1 MGSGDFV
8 ARIRAE
14 INMSDVQRQLDSLTS
29 KIEAQLSKAFSSTK
43 VTVDTDAI
51 SRQFYGAGTAIG
63 NALSDAIN
71 SSLKNVNSS
80 SIGKSVSKSFD
91 DGTASVK
98 RFAAAASKA
107 LNTGSIDSSVAK
119 MSMQYEK
126 LASTGHSGLSKVSED
141 ITHLIT
147 LQNELKGNLGQE
159 ELGAKYKDFSETLA
173 RVKNKL
179 QEISA
184 ESKTFAS
191 SLQINNLDNKMLD
204 WLRKNT
210 NATEQFG
217 DKINELRTRLAG
229 LGNGTGSG
237 VKMSEFKAIEAE
249 FNSINNQANRLGL
262 LGGKMK
268 PVQQEAVA
276 TGNALTGAFKKA
288 TGSLAS
294 YFSTVMLIN
303 KAIQTFK
310 KMYTAVY
317 DVNTAMTEL
326 KKVTDES
333 NATYDRFLSGAGDS
347 AKKIGT
353 TIKDYISSTAD
364 FARLGYSFG
373 ESQELAKVASVYAVV
388 GDELN
393 GIDDAT
399 KHIISTMTAF
409 RAEGAKFAS
418 QSDFAMSIVDKY
430 NEIGNNFAISSGGLG
445 TAMERSASSLAAAN
459 NTIDESLAL
468 ITAANTVVQN
478 PENVGTAFKTLTM
491 RIRGAKTELTEAGLE
506 TDGMATS
513 TAKLREQILAL
524 SGVDIMEDAD
534 TFKSTFRIMDELSQK
549 WGDLTDIQQAS
560 ILELTAGKRQGNIVA
575 ALLNNFD
582 IAREA
587 LEAASNSEGSAM
599 QEHARWME
607 SLEAKTNQ
615 FKTAFEGL
623 SQATL
628 NSDFLGGAIDSG
640 TRFLDILTWIV
651 EKLGPLPPLIGAVA
665 ASFSL
670 FKNVGIFSSLKSDA
684 GGFLNSLSLMNV
696 SVTDLVNTFKRT
708 KEAVGGGAGGVLA
721 GFKSIGNLLASGIT
735 SKDISVINRYNAALG
750 DATIT
755 QEQLTAITGE
765 ASEAGRAL
773 INSANGQAISL
784 TNLGKGAAGSVAGM
798 VAARAAAVALNAAIS
813 AGLTIAI
820 QFAITQFDHLIH
832 AAEEASQAADERASK
847 SSQAFSKIKE
857 ESNQIDV
864 LIQKYKE
871 LAQSDTQ
878 DAGTRDE
885 IAGIQA
891 QITSL
896 VGQQASNLD
905 LVNGKLDEET
915 AKLQGIQDIQGSSAI
930 EAAVSAY
937 TDAKEAE
944 NNAIGEVK
952 GTFQNGGFV
961 GQWDYIGKR
970 DKEAEAIFRASDDPD
985 IKYALKNA
993 FGYNQLS
1000 QTYLN
1005 YDEKNPAKKKI
1016 EVFNKM
1022 IKMLEDNAT
1031 YDYSSS
1037 DIYSGLIKA
1046 RDHYQEYVD
1055 KTSEAAENLLD
1066 AVMNTNAKDIS
1077 DKGVNSLKA
1086 FEKYRSD
1093 LLESLKNDQ
1102 NLKGAIDD
1110 GIIDEETL
1118 GKHVDAYL
1126 GTLDKFSDYYAQW
1139 SEKISKQKSLETLTE
1154 KFGADAVR
1162 GLEEYSAGA
1171 LESLTKYIEENPN
1184 ATLDEAKSVAELRDG
1199 LYGLA
1204 QSYSDVARAKAEY
1217 DAAVENGAKDDD
1229 YKAFAEAYKKMQE
1242 EITAGR
1248 TDSVEYNAAAKM
1260 LLGEDMLDELK
1271 WDPSKINAQIKQLST
1286 AFGDAENSGYGLIQ
1300 TLNKIAE
1307 NGQILGDNGELLA
1320 SISTN
1325 DDGTL
1330 ALEVVAGKFDE
1341 LAKKTGMSEEALK
1354 ACYEALGN
1362 FGNLNLYDFDKISEA
1377 LEPIS
1382 SYATGS
1388 DFDGVVKSALQKL
1401 GEGGSVDLTVRPKVD
1416 TSELKKVGWEDVG
1429 EGIAT
1434 VYTKTYSNEA
1444 KDVAINFTPILVDE
1458 NGNYAGVLSPEE
1470 LDEYAEAVI
1479 NGAEDT
1485 KHLQIGTEFNGDDA
1499 IEQAEAAADLIH
1511 KLHEYTATGVGDVS
1525 ELSKEIATYMESVG
1539 ASVDGFGSRYVGLEA
1554 FKQQLNDLGVEGREV
1569 YDIMREL
1576 EDREGIKFFDVND
1589 DIETLKTNL
1598 QDLGALTIGE
1608 DGGIDINVDSLL
1620 ETAGHLGFTTDE
1632 VSKLVDALRE
1642 IDGVDFTDTEG
1653 NLLELGEIAQKII
1666 DSTDIAKPD
1675 ALVALQEQAD
1685 AAGQSLE
1692 EFAERLFGLEEGS
1705 LHINVDDL
1713 ENASEKVTALE
1724 ETIETLKNKRL
1735 ELADDENSAEA
1746 VAQIDALLQD
1756 CIQRKQMLSA
1766 PAIMSI
1772 DASSVGEADVELGN
1786 AIAKIQEFVNLS
1798 NELENITDPTVDTT
1812 DIQTK
1817 LAAVAGELAALPDE
1831 TKTALG
1837 LDTTDFD
1844 AAITSISETEVNVEA
1859 GVEINAE
1866 SLAAV
1871 NTAISGISKAT
1882 IEASV
1887 NSAPVVTALGTVK
1900 TAVEAIP
1907 DEKNISVSAA
1917 TATAYSNLSSVATM
1931 LRSIQSKSI
1940 TVTVNRV
1947 VKTTEKGG
1955 GSAQGT
1961 AHAQGTA
1968 KKSGDWR
1975 VGRDTTSLV
1984 GELGPELVVR
1994 DGKFF
1999 TVGDDSA
2006 EMVNLKKNDIV
2017 FNAEQT
2023 RQILL
2028 NGKITNGAKRGVAYA
2043 GGSISSNAVYRLTIP
2058 NWVSLPGAKVGYSSN
2073 SYTNDDDEPKEFD
2086 YIETALARIERAVD
2100 SVKDKASSASKSID
2114 TRLKATGEE
2123 ISAITAEI
2131 DMQSDAYDRYMREAN
2146 AVGLS
2151 SSIAQKVRD
2160 GIIDITEYDD
2170 DTTKL
2175 INQYKDWY
2183 EKALDCA
2190 DAIDELHES
2199 IADLYKDS
2207 FDNIQSYYKGF
2218 ISQFEHMANTYDT
2231 KIDMFEAMG
2240 YQVNESLYRDLI
2252 ATTQSS
2258 VYAME
2263 LELTDLKEAF
2273 ATAMNSG
2280 EIEENSEA
2288 WFDMRQEIDDL
2299 TESIDKGYLEI
2310 VKFDKKIRELSW
2322 DNFDFILDRIE
2333 EINDE
2338 SEFFIK
2344 MMEDNDLFDDS
2355 GIFTQYGTA
2364 VAGLHLE
2371 KYNVSMSQAKKYAEE
2386 LRTINRKIAEDPYD
2400 RELLERREELYHA
2413 QRKSIE
2419 AAKDEKDAIVD
2430 MVRDGIDVELDALD
2444 ELISK
2449 YKDALDSSQDLYDYE
2464 RKIEDETGEISKI
2477 QKQLLAYSGDDSEE
2491 AMAKRQKLNED
2502 LKEAQKNLEET
2513 QYDKYIRDQKSMLD
2527 AFYTDYE
2534 TAVNKRLDN
2543 VDALLSEVAG
2553 NINDAA
2559 LDISDTIK
2567 KVAESFGYD
2576 LTSEMK
2582 SMWGARPLS
2591 DQVSDVITRLE
2602 SSLGIKSVE
2611 EKNGSD
2617 IANDKPKNYKPPTS
2631 EKETKPNSETTPK
2644 TNTEDKAISVGGMI
2658 NAGSASIF
2666 TSAYG
2671 GNALKQYFASDP
2683 IYTVL
2688 DEKNGFLLVRHHS
2701 LSKGSTGWFR
2711 KTDVKAYKNGG
2722 LIDYTGLA
2730 WVDGSKAKPE
2740 YILNSENTDSL
2751 LKMSNNARALSEL
2764 PISSGG
2770 LPYSLGVGNVYSGV
2784 FNAAAETIA
2793 SIIKTIGSDRDGF
2806 GDINVE
2812 NEFNIPIDHVENY
2825 EDFVT
2830 KMQSDSKFN
2839 DMILAMT
2846 IDPLVGKSKFGKYK
2860 YKW

>member
-1 MGSGDFV
+1 MIFTTVEDEASRFGV
-8 ARIRAE
+8 RI
-14 INMSDVQRQLDSLTS
+14 DSVFTGLKNS
-29 KIEAQLSKAFSSTK
+29 FNNNLGGIQFSSTFSNALQNDISCLNAYAAAIQDPQTATNAFTTTMNGASAAAQQFAQSSNFSANAIGTFASQQK
-43 VTVDTDAI
+43 LLQVSLSAQDKSFGNISRIINTYNTGLSELGVNQEQYVSAVGESNSVLASYLSGLQSGEATMTGYIAKLVSAEAATIGLKIATMALNMAI
-51 SRQFYGAGTAIG
+51 SAAVSMLISAALTALDNYIHRSERLIEASEEAAQAISDISSEYQKTADTVSDIGERFAELAQGVDQLTGANKSLTTSEHEEFLSLSNQLAETFPTLTRHYDENG
-63 NALSDAIN
+63 NAIVGLTGNVDGIVESLQNLLDVERQLANQKIVDNLEDLYDGTREKSNQKNKEIEDLNNKYKEYSNAVDAVTNNDYYSDSFDRMIDSGIFHLESKGTDPATFKKISDAYERVFRDAGLEFF
-71 SSLKNVNSS
+71 SENVLAGDETDFDFQNFLFSS
-80 SIGKSVSKSFD
+80 SEAQIAD
-91 DGTASVK
+91 
-98 RFAAAASKA
+98 
-107 LNTGSIDSSVAK
+107 
-119 MSMQYEK
+119 
-126 LASTGHSGLSKVSED
+126 
-141 ITHLIT
+141 
-147 LQNELKGNLGQE
+147 
-159 ELGAKYKDFSETLA
+159 A
-173 RVKNKL
+173 RQKIEYGL
-179 QEISA
+179 QEIRT
-184 ESKTFAS
+184 TFEKELGS
-191 SLQINNLDNKMLD
+191 I
-204 WLRKNT
+204 T
-210 NATEQFG
+210 N
-217 DKINELRTRLAG
+217 R
-229 LGNGTGSG
+229 
-237 VKMSEFKAIEAE
+237 V
-249 FNSINNQANRLGL
+249 
-262 LGGKMK
+262 
-268 PVQQEAVA
+268 
-276 TGNALTGAFKKA
+276 
-288 TGSLAS
+288 
-294 YFSTVMLIN
+294 
-303 KAIQTFK
+303 
-310 KMYTAVY
+310 
-317 DVNTAMTEL
+317 
-326 KKVTDES
+326 
-333 NATYDRFLSGAGDS
+333 S
-347 AKKIGT
+347 AKK
-353 TIKDYISSTAD
+353 
-364 FARLGYSFG
+364 
-373 ESQELAKVASVYAVV
+373 E
-388 GDELN
+388 ELN
-393 GIDDAT
+393 AIWNG
-399 KHIISTMTAF
+399 
-409 RAEGAKFAS
+409 
-418 QSDFAMSIVDKY
+418 MS
-430 NEIGNNFAISSGGLG
+430 
-445 TAMERSASSLAAAN
+445 
-459 NTIDESLAL
+459 
-468 ITAANTVVQN
+468 
-478 PENVGTAFKTLTM
+478 
-491 RIRGAKTELTEAGLE
+491 
-506 TDGMATS
+506 
-513 TAKLREQILAL
+513 
-524 SGVDIMEDAD
+524 
-534 TFKSTFRIMDELSQK
+534 
-549 WGDLTDIQQAS
+549 
-560 ILELTAGKRQGNIVA
+560 
-575 ALLNNFD
+575 
-582 IAREA
+582 
-587 LEAASNSEGSAM
+587 
-599 QEHARWME
+599 
-607 SLEAKTNQ
+607 
-615 FKTAFEGL
+615 EGL
-623 SQATL
+623 STWLQT
-628 NSDFLGGAIDSG
+628 SDDYQIMNDIQKSAAKLMLSNIDYSSIDFSSIEDLQ
-640 TRFLDILTWIV
+640 TYIQNNIV
-651 EKLGPLPPLIGAVA
+651 EKLNGLSDSDVFDLSKYMSLKPSDFDTIREYTEAEKELRKSLSDNSDFTEFELQ
-665 ASFSL
+665 SFS
-670 FKNVGIFSSLKSDA
+670 GIMDDIVDI
-684 GGFLNSLSLMNV
+684 NDM
-696 SVTDLVNTFKRT
+696 
-708 KEAVGGGAGGVLA
+708 
-721 GFKSIGNLLASGIT
+721 
-735 SKDISVINRYNAALG
+735 ISVIHNRLSDEPSALVDLSFDELKTAYDYLDSHP
-750 DATIT
+750 DATW
-755 QEQLTAITGE
+755 
-765 ASEAGRAL
+765 SEIEN
-773 INSANGQAISL
+773 INL
-784 TNLGKGAAGSVAGM
+784 LKD
-798 VAARAAAVALNAAIS
+798 
-813 AGLTIAI
+813 GLT
-820 QFAITQFDHLIH
+820 
-832 AAEEASQAADERASK
+832 S
-847 SSQAFSKIKE
+847 
-857 ESNQIDV
+857 
-864 LIQKYKE
+864 
-871 LAQSDTQ
+871 LAQS
-878 DAGTRDE
+878 
-885 IAGIQA
+885 
-891 QITSL
+891 
-896 VGQQASNLD
+896 
-905 LVNGKLDEET
+905 
-915 AKLQGIQDIQGSSAI
+915 
-930 EAAVSAY
+930 
-937 TDAKEAE
+937 
-944 NNAIGEVK
+944 
-952 GTFQNGGFV
+952 F
-961 GQWDYIGKR
+961 
-970 DKEAEAIFRASDDPD
+970 
-985 IKYALKNA
+985 
-993 FGYNQLS
+993 
-1000 QTYLN
+1000 
-1005 YDEKNPAKKKI
+1005 
-1016 EVFNKM
+1016 
-1022 IKMLEDNAT
+1022 
-1031 YDYSSS
+1031 
-1037 DIYSGLIKA
+1037 
-1046 RDHYQEYVD
+1046 
-1055 KTSEAAENLLD
+1055 
-1066 AVMNTNAKDIS
+1066 
-1077 DKGVNSLKA
+1077 
-1086 FEKYRSD
+1086 
-1093 LLESLKNDQ
+1093 
-1102 NLKGAIDD
+1102 
-1110 GIIDEETL
+1110 
-1118 GKHVDAYL
+1118 
-1126 GTLDKFSDYYAQW
+1126 
-1139 SEKISKQKSLETLTE
+1139 
-1154 KFGADAVR
+1154 
-1162 GLEEYSAGA
+1162 
-1171 LESLTKYIEENPN
+1171 
-1184 ATLDEAKSVAELRDG
+1184 
-1199 LYGLA
+1199 
-1204 QSYSDVARAKAEY
+1204 SDVARAKAEY
-1217 DAAVENGAKDDD
+1217 DAAIENGAKDDD
-1229 YKAFAEAYKKMQE
+1229 YKAFADAYKKMQE

-1248 TDSVEYNAAAKM
+1248 TNSAEYNAAAKM
-1260 LLGEDMLDELK
+1260 LLGEDMLDELR
-1271 WDPSKINAQIKQLST
+1271 WDPEKINAQITQLST

-1300 TLNKIAE
+1300 TLNQIAE

-1377 LEPIS
+1377 LDPIS
-1382 SYATGS
+1382 S
-1388 DFDGVVKSALQKL
+1388 
-1401 GEGGSVDLTVRPKVD
+1401 
-1416 TSELKKVGWEDVG
+1416 TSE
-1429 EGIAT
+1429 EGT
-1434 VYTKTYSNEA
+1434 
-1444 KDVAINFTPILVDE
+1444 
-1458 NGNYAGVLSPEE
+1458 
-1470 LDEYAEAVI
+1470 
-1479 NGAEDT
+1479 
-1485 KHLQIGTEFNGDDA
+1485 
-1499 IEQAEAAADLIH
+1499 
-1511 KLHEYTATGVGDVS
+1511 
-1525 ELSKEIATYMESVG
+1525 
-1539 ASVDGFGSRYVGLEA
+1539 RYVGLEA
-1554 FKQQLNDLGVEGREV
+1554 YKQQLNDLGVEGREV

-1620 ETAGHLGFTTDE
+1620 ETAGHLGLTADE
-1632 VSKLVDALRE
+1632 AATLVDTLSL
-1642 IDGVDFTDTEG
+1642 IDDVTFTDAEG
-1653 NLLELGEIAQKII
+1653 NAIKLNDALQMIV
-1666 DSTDIAKPD
+1666 DSADLIKPD

-1692 EFAERLFGLEEGS
+1692 EFAEDLFDLEEGS
-1705 LHINVDDL
+1705 LHINVDDI
-1713 ENASEKVTALE
+1713 EGATEKVTALE

-1735 ELADDENSAEA
+1735 ELDNDENSEAE

-1756 CIQRKQMLSA
+1756 CIKRKQMLSA

-1772 DASSVGEADVELGN
+1772 DASAIGEVDVELGN
-1786 AIAKIQEFVNLS
+1786 AISKIQEFVSLS
-1798 NELENITDPTVDTT
+1798 NQLEVEIATGVDTT
-1812 DIQTK
+1812 DTQTK

-1831 TKTALG
+1831 TKTKLG
-1837 LDTTDFD
+1837 LDKTAFD
-1844 AAITSISETEVNVEA
+1844 TAIADIAATEVDVKA
-1859 GVEINAE
+1859 DVKISAE

-1871 NTAISGISKAT
+1871 NTAISGIAPAT
-1882 IEASV
+1882 IGASV

-1907 DEKNISVSAA
+1907 NEKNISVSAA
-1917 TATAYSNLSSVATM
+1917 TSTAYSNLSSVATM
-1931 LRSIQSKSI
+1931 LRNIQSKSV

-1947 VKTTEKGG
+1947 VNTTEKGG

-1975 VGRDTTSLV
+1975 VGRDTASLV

-2028 NGKITNGAKRGVAYA
+2028 NGKITNGAKRGIAYA
-2043 GGSISSNAVYRLTIP
+2043 GGSVSGNAVYRLTIP
-2058 NWVSLPGAKVGYSSN
+2058 NWASMPGAKVGYSSN
-2073 SYTNDDDEPKEFD
+2073 RYTNDDDEPKEFD

-2100 SVKDKASSASKSID
+2100 RVKDKADSASKSID

-2218 ISQFEHMANTYDT
+2218 ISQFEHMANTYNT
-2231 KIDMFEAMG
+2231 KIDMFEATG
-2240 YQVNESLYRDLI
+2240 YQVNESLYRELM

-2280 EIEENSEA
+2280 EIEENSDA
-2288 WFDMRQEIDDL
+2288 WFDMRQDIDDL
-2299 TESIDKGYLEI
+2299 AESIDKGYLDI

-2344 MMEDNDLFDDS
+2344 MMEDNDLFDDD
-2355 GIFTQYGTA
+2355 GVFTQYGTA

-2386 LRTINRKIAEDPYD
+2386 LLAINRKIAEDPYD
-2400 RELLERREELYHA
+2400 RELLERREGLYQA

-2477 QKQLLAYSGDDSEE
+2477 QKQLLAYGGDNSEE

-2513 QYDKYIRDQKSMLD
+2513 QYDKYIKDQKSMLD

-2582 SMWGARPLS
+2582 SMWGSQPLS
-2591 DQVSDVITRLE
+2591 DQVSNVITSLE

-2611 EKNGSD
+2611 EKSGSD
-2617 IANDKPKNYKPPTS
+2617 IANDKPENYKPPTS
-2631 EKETKPNSETTPK
+2631 EKETKPNSETAPK
-2644 TNTEDKAISVGGMI
+2644 TTTEDTAISVGGMI

-2711 KTDVKAYKNGG
+2711 KSDVKAYKNGG
-2722 LIDYTGLA
+2722 LVDYTGLA

-2751 LKMSNNARALSEL
+2751 LKMSSNARALSEL

-2793 SIIKTIGSDRDGF
+2793 SIVKTIGSGRDGF